1 MKTQTAVQWLAEQFD
16 NIVELYPN
24 EWEKINNAIE
34 QANAMF
40 EEQIK
45 SAFNNGMN
53 NSVDYFD
60 GVTDEDEQYYNET
73 YKQDI

>member
-1 MKTQTAVQWLAEQFD
+1 MKTQSAVQWLAEQFD
-16 NIVELYPN
+16 NIVELYPS
-24 EWEKINNAIE
+24 EWEKINNAIQ

-53 NSVDYFD
+53 NSADYFD
-60 GVTDEDEQYYNET
+60 GVTDEDEQYYNQT
-73 YKQDI
+73 FDK